1 MSAIYVKLFNEGKL
15 KERAE
20 EAWRMLSS
28 CVLCP
33 RECGA
38 DRLSGERGYCGGG
51 LEPAV
56 SSYNEHHGEE
66 PPISGWRGSGTIFLT
81 HCNLKCVFCQNY
93 PISHLGNGGEV
104 SCERLAWMMLALQRR
119 GCHNINFVTP
129 THYMPQ
135 ILRGVYIAAGQGLAI
150 PLVYNCGGYESL
162 RALQILDGVVDI
174 YMPDMKYS
182 NSERSGKYSSAPD
195 YFERACEALREMH
208 RQVGVLKV
216 DKDGVAVSGLLI
228 RHLVM
233 PSGVAGSEEA
243 LRFISKGL
251 SPDTYVSI
259 MAQYFP
265 AYRAVEFPEIAR
277 RITADEYRKVV
288 KVAEHLGLTRGW
300 VQGDLEQRL

>member
-1 MSAIYVKLFNEGKL
+1 MAARYLKLFKEGKL
-15 KERAE
+15 KERVG
-20 EAWRMLSS
+20 EAWEMLSS
-28 CVLCP
+28 CELCP
-33 RECGA
+33 RECRV

-51 LEPAV
+51 IEPAV

-66 PPISGWRGSGTIFLT
+66 PPISGRRGSGTIFLT
-81 HCNLKCVFCQNY
+81 HCNLKCAFCQNY

-135 ILRGVYIAAGQGLAI
+135 ILKGVYIAAGQGLDI

-162 RALQILDGVVDI
+162 RALQILDGVIDI
-174 YMPDMKYS
+174 YMPDIKYS
-182 NSERSGKYSSAPD
+182 ASECSGKYSSAPD

-208 RQVGVLKV
+208 RQVGALKV
-216 DKDGVAVSGLLI
+216 SKDGVAVSGLLI

-233 PSGVAGSEEA
+233 PSGAAGSGEA
-243 LRFISKGL
+243 LRFISEGL

-259 MAQYFP
+259 MSQYFP
-265 AYRAVEFPEIAR
+265 AYRAIEFPEIAR
-277 RITADEYRKVV
+277 RITADEYRQVV
-288 KVAEHLGLTRGW
+288 DVAERLGLTRGW
-300 VQGDLEQRL
+300 VQGDLEQRI